1 MEPFLLTTYLAAS
14 LLALATSAL
23 AVIQFHEHVRFAR
36 SRLCRTTV
44 CGCSGRAMLIVPCC
58 GRELGLDGNLRGLFR
73 QTYSHYMIRFVV
85 ESVEDTAYPIILRLI
100 KAHPGI
106 EAELIVAGPAEGSG
120 QKIHNLLAATAEM
133 PLDVKYLA
141 FADSD
146 ARPRRQ
152 WLSALLSGLDR
163 PNVAATTGYRWFLP
177 ARPSLTNHLLHSIN
191 GQVAMFLGN
200 HSPTVVWGG
209 AWAIRREL
217 FELLDLRMAW
227 AGKVCE
233 DLVAGSL
240 FRKAGF
246 RVVYEP
252 ACMVMS
258 PIDTTVLAACA
269 FIRRQYLFV
278 RCYDPCVWAL
288 IVSLSVC
295 YNLVFWSSLIAAVA
309 ATLGAPW
316 PVRLPAM
323 ICALLYSLSL
333 IAGMYRSRAHAVYC
347 PRVRGVHR
355 TSAWVGVL
363 TEPLAHL
370 VHGTCLLA
378 SAAGRWITWRGISYQ
393 LDTKGRVVAIH
404 REIANSNKF
413 AGESK
418 DCCIV

>member
-1 MEPFLLTTYLAAS
+1 MGPFLLTTYLAAS

-36 SRLCRTTV
+36 SRLSKTTV
-44 CGCSGRAMLIVPCC
+44 CGCRGRAMLLVPCC

-100 KAHPGI
+100 KAYPGI
-106 EAELIVAGPAEGSG
+106 EAEIVVAGPAEGCG

-152 WLSALLSGLDR
+152 WLAALLSGLDR
-163 PNVAATTGYRWFLP
+163 PNVAATTGYRWLLP
-177 ARPSLTNHLLHSIN
+177 ARPSLANYLLHSIN

-209 AWAIRREL
+209 SWAIRREL
-217 FELLDLRMAW
+217 FELIDLRSAW

-240 FRKAGF
+240 FRRAGY

-258 PIDTTVLAACA
+258 PIDTTLRGACA

-278 RCYDPCVWAL
+278 RCYDPCAWAL
-288 IVSLSVC
+288 IVSAERLLQSRLLEQSHRGRIGNSGRFAASTPASDDMRSALFLVTNCRNISQQSARGLLSTC
-295 YNLVFWSSLIAAVA
+295 AR
-309 ATLGAPW
+309 
-316 PVRLPAM
+316 RLSNISM
-323 ICALLYSLSL
+323 
-333 IAGMYRSRAHAVYC
+333 GQC
-347 PRVRGVHR
+347 P
-355 TSAWVGVL
+355 
-363 TEPLAHL
+363 
-370 VHGTCLLA
+370 
-378 SAAGRWITWRGISYQ
+378 Y
-393 LDTKGRVVAIH
+393 
-404 REIANSNKF
+404 
-413 AGESK
+413 
-418 DCCIV
+418 